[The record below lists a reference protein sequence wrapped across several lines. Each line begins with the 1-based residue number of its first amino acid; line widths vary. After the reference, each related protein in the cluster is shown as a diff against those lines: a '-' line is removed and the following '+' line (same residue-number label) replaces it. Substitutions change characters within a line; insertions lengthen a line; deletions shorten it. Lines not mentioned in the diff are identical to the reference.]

1 MLIGADTTSWYIG
14 LGLGAVVVVVAVIIV
29 VTILVLANRIAG
41 QAETAVGAVDVV
53 KDQTDELSR
62 RRQDQRLGS
71 ADPACGPGAA
81 EDGCG
86 ALMTVMLALAD
97 SERTLWYVTL
107 AVGLVVA
114 LVVAGML
121 LLLLHLL
128 RRIQTAV
135 GGLLDSAGKVAE
147 NTANI
152 PQLEATAPVLS
163 QIASEGVV
171 QDGYMNALSQ
181 GYNEEAE

>member
-1 MLIGADTTSWYIG
+1 
-14 LGLGAVVVVVAVIIV
+14 
-29 VTILVLANRIAG
+29 
-41 QAETAVGAVDVV
+41 
-53 KDQTDELSR
+53 
-62 RRQDQRLGS
+62 
-71 ADPACGPGAA
+71 
-81 EDGCG
+81 
-86 ALMTVMLALAD
+86 MTVMLALAH

-121 LLLLHLL
+121 LMLLHLL
-128 RRIQTAV
+128 GRIQNAV

-152 PQLEATAPVLS
+152 PQLEATAPVLA

-181 GYNEEAE
+181 GYNEEPE